1 MNRAIVTSFD
11 GNYFEYSMVLAKSF
25 ADNYNGERLL
35 DFICLVPEELVPR
48 EREYIE
54 RVDASSKLRISF
66 RSSSSYEALVGTGSY
81 DFALIPYITR
91 NALQRIFIASTLNEY
106 DEVIYIDPD
115 TVVVRDVD
123 PLLNYPLRNKFLAV
137 YDPDFINVRTFGT
150 CDIPYFN
157 NGVFITSLSYWRD
170 QDIEGKMVR
179 WLLEHGP
186 TECIEQDLMNRFLID
201 VWSPLPMSFNSSP
214 FSLARNDYTL
224 TDPLIIHFVGPAKPW
239 TIRRTALKYD
249 GVWRGIYQ
257 SIREDNK

>member
-54 RVDASSKLRISF
+54 RVDAASKLRISF
-66 RSSSSYEALVGTGSY
+66 RSSSSYEALVSTGSY
-81 DFALIPYITR
+81 DFPLIPYITR
-91 NALQRIFIASTLNEY
+91 NAMQRIFISSTLNEY
-106 DEVIYIDPD
+106 DEVIYLDPD
-115 TVVVRDVD
+115 ILVLRDVD
-123 PLLNYPLRNKFLAV
+123 PLLTYPLRNKLLAM
-137 YDPDFINVRTFGT
+137 YDPDFINVRVFGT

-170 QDIEGKMVR
+170 HDIEGKMVR

-214 FSLARNDYTL
+214 FSTARNDYTL
-224 TDPLIIHFVGPAKPW
+224 TDPLIFHFVGPAKPW
-239 TIRRTALKYD
+239 AQRRTTLKHE
-249 GVWRGIYQ
+249 GAWHKVFK
-257 SIREDNK
+257 SIKEDK

>member
-11 GNYFEYSMVLAKSF
+11 GNYFDYSMVLATSL
-25 ADNYNGERLL
+25 ANNYNGSEPL
-35 DFICLVPEELVPR
+35 DFICLVPADLIDR

-54 RVDASSKLRISF
+54 TVDASNKLRISF
-66 RSSSSYEALVGTGSY
+66 RSSSSYEELVRDGSY
-81 DFALIPYITR
+81 NFPKLPYITQ
-91 NALQRIFIASTLNEY
+91 NAMQRVFLASTLNEY

-123 PLLNYPLRNKFLAV
+123 HLLNYPLRNKFLAV
-137 YDPDFINVRTFGT
+137 YDPDFINVRVFGT

-170 QDIEGKMVR
+170 EDIEGKMVR

-201 VWSPLPMSFNSSP
+201 VWSPLPQAFNATP
-214 FSLARNDYTL
+214 HLLARNDYTL
-224 TDPLIIHFVGPAKPW
+224 TDPLIIHYVGPAKPW
-239 TIRRTALKYD
+239 HDRRTILKTD
-249 GVWRGIYQ
+249 TAWRRVFK
-257 SIREDNK
+257 SIKENK